1 MDAPLTL
8 PMPLERFPSIPRE
21 LLSSELWGGSGR
33 RYLGDWLACTAS
45 AVVPFWPDL
54 GALWSER
61 GLLCGGLVVSM
72 RAGGLAGATAGEL
85 GQRTHDWF
93 ISMLSS
99 SRQEDRDRAVETVL
113 ELAARRQLSAEHLA
127 MAARKHVEAG
137 DQPLGRFVRT
147 LALVAYEG
155 HLDCVWPALTA
166 LVMVSAGQQKLP
178 AGMPELLA
186 TCTELWDVIPGGQRT
201 PESVPAEFTVAVAAL
216 AEKSTTKTA
225 LEAKRLAARM
235 GLQPSASL

>member
-1 MDAPLTL
+1 MTHNWFVAMLA
-8 PMPLERFPSIPRE
+8 SPRQ
-21 LLSSELWGGSGR
+21 
-33 RYLGDWLACTAS
+33 D
-45 AVVPFWPDL
+45 
-54 GALWSER
+54 
-61 GLLCGGLVVSM
+61 
-72 RAGGLAGATAGEL
+72 
-85 GQRTHDWF
+85 
-93 ISMLSS
+93 
-99 SRQEDRDRAVETVL
+99 DRDHAVETVL

-186 TCTELWDVIPGGQRT
+186 TCTELWDA
-201 PESVPAEFTVAVAAL
+201 VPAEHRMAATVPAKFTGAVVAL
-216 AEKSTTKTA
+216 AASKSATKTA
-225 LEAKRLAARM
+225 LEARRLASRM
-235 GLQPSASL
+235 GLVP